1 MPIKRY
7 NESLFDSAAE
17 HAVHGKNDKH
27 YLTMVKHLLLKNTR
41 IHLCHGDFDDLCE
54 EGVLSVV
61 EKFNDRISY
70 SASNPGCTVTTNHSK
85 AKLNEN
91 QQKFIEWVEKQDW
104 YIPTAQTAM
113 AKELETL
120 KARKEALEAEIN
132 SILTEKQSEL
142 EQNLKK
148 QFDEEL
154 NRKVQEEFKKT
165 IDSKIKETNESLKSS
180 NICAPEK
187 EITVPK
193 ETNAI
198 KQCNELVCSTTGIA
212 NDVESRLERLL
223 ITNRSALS
231 DLRAKTD
238 SFSGKIENEFR
249 KADSKVTETT
259 QTATKTGADAVDI
272 CYTVVSKE
280 ATELRTKTNAL
291 KQVESTLAKAEQAL
305 EKRGV
310 KRRRDEED
318 EEKEGWM
325 SRVMLAAAK
334 SPLNVF
340 KGMFDSPPK

>member
-1 MPIKRY
+1 MPLKHY

-17 HAVHGKNDKH
+17 RASHGKNDKH
-27 YLTMVKHLLLKNTR
+27 YLTMVKHLLSKTTR
-41 IHLCHGDFDDLCE
+41 IHLCHGDFDDLCDK
-54 EGVLSVV
+54 GVLSVV

-113 AKELETL
+113 DKELEAL
-120 KARKEALEAEIN
+120 KARKAVLKAEIN
-132 SILTEKQSEL
+132 SILTETQS

-165 IDSKIKETNESLKSS
+165 IDSKITETNESLKSS
-180 NICAPEK
+180 KICAPEK

-193 ETNAI
+193 ETDAI
-198 KQCNELVCSTTGIA
+198 KQCNELVCSTNGIA
-212 NDVESRLERLL
+212 NEVESGLERLL
-223 ITNRSALS
+223 ITNSSALS
-231 DLRAKTD
+231 ELRAKAG
-238 SFSGKIENEFR
+238 SFSGKIENELK

-259 QTATKTGADAVDI
+259 QNATKKGTDAVGI
-272 CYTVVSKE
+272 CYTFVSKE
-280 ATELRTKTNAL
+280 ATELRAKTNAL